1 MQRMHNIMPKK
12 LKNIMIN
19 HMRIE
24 LNHGNIMLMHTIVI
38 NLHKVHKMNI
48 VKETEKEVEKQ

>member
-1 MQRMHNIMPKK
+1 MHNIMPKK

-38 NLHKVHKMNI
+38 NLHKVQKMNI